1 MVTNIYDTL
10 GYDLKEL
17 LNNDDVVEI
26 SLNDNGEV
34 FVKKSDGISIKK
46 DAEKTNIIINEE
58 RAMLIIKEIMNYGS
72 IKLKDYYY
80 SRENYKFNGDNPS
93 VISAVLPNRER
104 FEGII
109 STEGVTLKQSIFR
122 IIKPFDLR
130 KKITLNDYK
139 NTGVFTEKQLLT
151 LTTYVNDDKNILV
164 TGIVATGKSTFLNA
178 YLREVEKINKEK
190 NGKIVVIQ
198 HIPEVILEANNSV
211 ELLAEYGK
219 FDEAIRIAKVL
230 NPDRL
235 IIDDMVDGLGMY
247 ELIQTLDTGMKGVI
261 FSIRASDENR
271 ALAKINSYINEVWE
285 AEDDYIEQVIT
296 NIDLIVLF
304 YKTAL
309 FERKAKLIKIKG
321 YDKNTKKY
329 ILEEIK

>member
-1 MVTNIYDTL
+1 MITTNIYDTL
-10 GYDLKEL
+10 GQDLKEL
-17 LNNDDVVEI
+17 LNNNEIVEI
-26 SLNDNGEV
+26 SLNDKGEV
-34 FVKKSDGISIKK
+34 FIKKSDGINKK
-46 DAEKTNIIINEE
+46 TEKTDIIVSNE
-58 RAMLIIKEIMNYGS
+58 RVSLILKEVV
-72 IKLKDYYY
+72 DY
-80 SRENYKFNGDNPS
+80 SRENYKYNGNNPS

-104 FEGII
+104 LEGII
-109 STEGVTLKQSIFR
+109 STEGVILKQPIFR

-198 HIPEVILEANNSV
+198 HIPEVIIEANNSV

-219 FDEAIRIAKVL
+219 FDEAIRITKVL
-230 NPDRL
+230 NPNRL
-235 IIDDMVDGLGMY
+235 IIDDMNDGLGMY
-247 ELIQTLDTGMKGVI
+247 ELIQTLDTGMKGAI
-261 FSIRASDENR
+261 FSICASDENR
-271 ALAKINSYINEVWE
+271 ALAKINSYINEVWV
-285 AEDDYIEQVIT
+285 AEGDYIEQVIT
-296 NIDLIVLF
+296 NIDLIVVF

>member
-122 IIKPFDLR
+122 IRKPFDLR

-151 LTTYVNDDKNILV
+151 LKTYVNDDKNILV
-164 TGIVATGKSTFLNA
+164 TGIATTGKSTFLNA

-198 HIPEVILEANNSV
+198 HIPEVIIEANNSV
-211 ELLAEYGK
+211 ELLVEYGK

-304 YKTAL
+304 YKTAQ